1 MGKYHGFIGYGVT
14 EETKPGVWTN
24 VITERE
30 VFGDVMN
37 NNKKSENPG
46 QVNDNIVVNLQI
58 SFLADPY
65 ALHNFH
71 LIKYA
76 TYLGAKWKVVSA
88 IEQRPRLVLTLGGL
102 YNDE

>member
-14 EETKPGVWTN
+14 TEVRPGVWKP

-30 VFGDVMN
+30 VFGDVIIN
-37 NNKKSENPG
+37 TKKSENPG
-46 QVNDNIVVNLQI
+46 QSNDNIVINTQI
-58 SFLADPY
+58 SFLADPF
-65 ALHNFH
+65 AMNNFH

-76 TYLGAKWKVVSA
+76 PYMGAKWKVTQVS
-88 IEQRPRLVLTLGGL
+88 EQRPRLVLTLGGV

>member
-1 MGKYHGFIGYGVT
+1 MGKYNGFIGYGNSV
-14 EETKPGVWTN
+14 ETAPGVYKT

-30 VFGDVMN
+30 VFGDSII

-46 QVNDNIVVNLQI
+46 QVNDNIVVNKQI

-76 TYLGAKWKVVSA
+76 TYLGTKWKVISA
-88 IEQRPRLVLTLGGL
+88 SEQYPRLVLTLGGV

>member
-1 MGKYHGFIGYGVT
+1 MGRYNGFIGYGVT
-14 EETKPGVWTN
+14 SESKPGVWTTT
-24 VITERE
+24 ITERE
-30 VFGDVMN
+30 VFGDSII
-37 NNKKSENPG
+37 NNKRSENNE
-46 QVNDNIVVNLQI
+46 QLNDNIAVNKQI

-76 TYLGAKWKVVSA
+76 TYLGTKWKVISA
-88 IEQRPRLVLTLGGL
+88 SEQYPRLVLTLGGV